1 MAGRPIPNSLKKQM
15 QKATVKHTDMP
26 NDMKTEVVD
35 IIAGSID
42 KFTLPTGVNFE
53 GATRAIKDA
62 LDKSY
67 GFNWHC
73 AMGKGFC
80 FDVTAQN
87 GTLMHCYYQ
96 GELAIL
102 VYKCCRGIRATE
114 GGVQICSM
122 QPIENIGR
130 RLVKQKVGEAASL
143 SLRKR
148 QGQRMLSRVEC
159 LLVSSDRMRSVDAGK
174 EHRRPG
180 DAVALAMPEMPEAS
194 SSLQAPTSERRLTD
208 STPEKMLPAPP
219 KAQPDRSGQ
228 SARLTSLTRR
238 SEGDPRPAPPPK
250 SSGARAKKAPAR
262 PKAEGVA
269 RAFAKSS
276 SSSSKPL
283 AGSSRTSQQGSRAVA
298 SHSKAEVRDLTPRSD
313 VPSWP
318 QTPGSSVSSPHAE
331 GSFCWRDMAAGLGTL
346 HAGPADHAEA
356 QDMLEAPGQQTA
368 LAVPDSHRPEDDMD
382 DELDKSRRLDRMRKQ
397 LEEQQRQLEERAR
410 QLLQGQRLH
419 QDDLQELETYQ
430 KQQLQQFDEQQEQMQ
445 RGSELS
451 SEDLVSLELPAT
463 SLPVISEHPEYHHEI
478 SLLDEMQQQQMQ
490 ELQRLQQQWQH
501 EQEQLQ
507 QKLQE
512 TLWLPEE
519 RRCEKPLQDDEES
532 TLELPAETCL
542 QLAPPLRQD
551 QNEPEPAQL
560 SQEPEPEKQRH
571 QRADAPAETLPHA
584 EAMAE
589 ANADGEVFTEQET
602 DTVERV
608 RPGLEHLDAALA
620 ALQKSYRSSH
630 HSAYEQHTSFLDKIS
645 QFDQRCLA
653 LVTPTELSS
662 MPQTSSAG
670 ASTEQG
676 GLSSD
681 VLQLGS
687 LVEKLTD
694 FIGMSSKPTDKE
706 APVSPSPQERVTLSG
721 GRRWPPGPQVRPG
734 PPAPGPESAE

>member
-1 MAGRPIPNSLKKQM
+1 MAPTASDASEWAEKRRAKVEAAKAKKAEREQGEVTSDHTFKPKTRFPPDS
-15 QKATVKHTDMP
+15 KATVKHTDMP

-102 VYKCCRGIRATE
+102 VYKSGKLR
-114 GGVQICSM
+114 
-122 QPIENIGR
+122 
-130 RLVKQKVGEAASL
+130 ASL
-143 SLRKR
+143 SGSGKVTPVAKSDLTSPVLR
-148 QGQRMLSRVEC
+148 
-159 LLVSSDRMRSVDAGK
+159 
-174 EHRRPG
+174 RRPG

-318 QTPGSSVSSPHAE
+318 QTPGA
-331 GSFCWRDMAAGLGTL
+331 
-346 HAGPADHAEA
+346 
-356 QDMLEAPGQQTA
+356 
-368 LAVPDSHRPEDDMD
+368 
-382 DELDKSRRLDRMRKQ
+382 RLDRWTVV
-397 LEEQQRQLEERAR
+397 ESDSFHGFF
-410 QLLQGQRLH
+410 LL
-419 QDDLQELETYQ
+419 
-430 KQQLQQFDEQQEQMQ
+430 
-445 RGSELS
+445 LS
-451 SEDLVSLELPAT
+451 PF
-463 SLPVISEHPEYHHEI
+463 
-478 SLLDEMQQQQMQ
+478 LL
-490 ELQRLQQQWQH
+490 
-501 EQEQLQ
+501 
-507 QKLQE
+507 
-512 TLWLPEE
+512 
-519 RRCEKPLQDDEES
+519 
-532 TLELPAETCL
+532 
-542 QLAPPLRQD
+542 
-551 QNEPEPAQL
+551 
-560 SQEPEPEKQRH
+560 
-571 QRADAPAETLPHA
+571 
-584 EAMAE
+584 
-589 ANADGEVFTEQET
+589 
-602 DTVERV
+602 
-608 RPGLEHLDAALA
+608 
-620 ALQKSYRSSH
+620 
-630 HSAYEQHTSFLDKIS
+630 
-645 QFDQRCLA
+645 
-653 LVTPTELSS
+653 
-662 MPQTSSAG
+662 
-670 ASTEQG
+670 
-676 GLSSD
+676 
-681 VLQLGS
+681 
-687 LVEKLTD
+687 
-694 FIGMSSKPTDKE
+694 
-706 APVSPSPQERVTLSG
+706 
-721 GRRWPPGPQVRPG
+721 
-734 PPAPGPESAE
+734 